1 MYSLD
6 GTTIYIVRDIAGA
19 IQRYEKYNFD
29 KMIYVIGDQQDLHVA
44 QFFKIL
50 SLMEMPFADK
60 LEHVNFGR
68 VNGMSTR
75 RGEVK
80 FLEDI
85 LDAAKEA
92 MMTQMKSN
100 EEKYKL
106 VENPEET
113 CDQIGMTCV
122 KIQDMQSKR
131 WACLSFHRLHTN

>member
-1 MYSLD
+1 MELIFRFSD

-19 IQRYEKYNFD
+19 KQRFDKYNFD

-68 VNGMSTR
+68 VLGMSTR

-92 MMTQMKSN
+92 MLAQMKNN
-100 EEKYKL
+100 EDKFKL
-106 VENPEET
+106 VEDPEAT
-113 CDQIGMTCV
+113 SDQIGMTCV

-131 WACLSFHRLHTN
+131 

>member
-1 MYSLD
+1 
-6 GTTIYIVRDIAGA
+6 
-19 IQRYEKYNFD
+19 
-29 KMIYVIGDQQDLHVA
+29 MIYVIGDQQDLHVA

-50 SLMEMPFADK
+50 SLMQVPFSER

-68 VNGMSTR
+68 VLGMSTR

-100 EEKYKL
+100 DEKYKL
-106 VENPEET
+106 VEDPERT
-113 CDQIGMTCV
+113 CDEIGMTCV

-131 WACLSFHRLHTN
+131 CVFFPSNIIQRLIHSHLLVVVYHTSSISTA